1 MLNFEVSAKIFL
13 GRFIQTGPL
22 LGDIAV
28 LKALLN
34 IFGIFFTLVTV
45 QVFFVIGL
53 NKAC

>member
-13 GRFIQTGPL
+13 GTFIQTGPL

-34 IFGIFFTLVTV
+34 SFWNFFYISDCPG
-45 QVFFVIGL
+45 FFCDRF
-53 NKAC
+53 K